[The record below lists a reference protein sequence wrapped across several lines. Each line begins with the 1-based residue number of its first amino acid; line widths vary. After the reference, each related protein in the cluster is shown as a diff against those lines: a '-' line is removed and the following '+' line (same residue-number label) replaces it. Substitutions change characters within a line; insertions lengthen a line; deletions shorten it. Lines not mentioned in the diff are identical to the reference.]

1 MCGII
6 GYIGVDNRADSHLIA
21 GLKTLEYRGY
31 DSAGLALYTENGMF
45 SIKEKGRIA
54 NLEAKYF
61 NSGIKDAN
69 MGIAHTRWATHGIPS
84 VVNSHPHT
92 SGKVTIV
99 HNGIIENYKELKEFL
114 TKEGYKF
121 ISETDTEVA
130 AAYIDYEYSKTK
142 DCLKALEKAY
152 HNLVGSFAFGIIFEG
167 EEAIYA
173 MRKESPLLVAR
184 NDEERL
190 IASDISAILA
200 HTKEYYVLEKEQI
213 ARLSKDGV
221 VIYDLEGKKLDVSF
235 QISSLSADT
244 VTKGI
249 YDHFM
254 MKEIHDEPDII
265 RTLLNIY
272 TDHENYEFKNLPDMN
287 QYDRIHIV
295 GCGSAYYAGSI
306 AKSIFEKVCRIPTDI
321 DIASEYRYKN
331 PILTPKTLVIFIS
344 QSGETSDTLAAL
356 RHVNAQGVDTL
367 GIVNVFDSSIARE
380 AKMVA
385 YTHAGIEVCVATTK
399 AYIAQVAI
407 LSFLGLKALFGR
419 HVISEEQYKV
429 YFEELYR
436 LPSVLENIINSFTP
450 SPIIDEVAKAKDVFF
465 LGRGLDYA
473 LCNEAS
479 LKLKEI
485 SYIHSESYAA
495 GELKH
500 GSIALIEEGTIVVGI
515 LTSRE
520 LYKKTLSNIQ
530 EVKARGAR
538 IILFVMD
545 ELLDTIDMDAE
556 EIYHIPTIVDPLQPL
571 VSITSSQLFAY
582 YIARSKGC
590 EIDKPRNLAK
600 SVTVE

>member
-6 GYIGVDNRADSHLIA
+6 GYVGVNKFADSSLIM

-31 DSAGLALYTENGMF
+31 DSAGLALVTNDGIYTC
-45 SIKEKGRIA
+45 KEKGKVSQ
-54 NLEAKYF
+54 LEEKYLQLGKKE
-61 NSGIKDAN
+61 SYV
-69 MGIAHTRWATHGIPS
+69 GIAHTRWATHGVPTTI
-84 VVNSHPHT
+84 NSHPHT
-92 SGKVTIV
+92 SNEITLV
-99 HNGIIENYKELKEFL
+99 HNGIIENYKELKEKL
-114 TKEGYKF
+114 QSEGYIF
-121 ISETDTEVA
+121 VSDTDSEVA
-130 AAYIDYEYSKTK
+130 AAWIDYEYHK
-142 DCLKALEKAY
+142 DQNKIKALARAY
-152 HNLVGSFAFGIIFEG
+152 QTFIGSFAFGILFNG
-167 EEAIYA
+167 QEEIYC

-190 IASDISAILA
+190 IASDISAILS
-200 HTKEYYVLEKEQI
+200 HTKEYYVLQHEEI
-213 ARLSKDGV
+213 AVLSKKGIDFFHFDGSKFV
-221 VIYDLEGKKLDVSF
+221 PPF
-235 QISSLSADT
+235 QISTLNATSSD
-244 VTKGI
+244 KGL
-249 YDHFM
+249 YEHYM
-254 MKEIHDEPDII
+254 LKEINEEASII
-265 RTLLNIY
+265 RTLLYIY
-272 TDHENYEFKNLPDMN
+272 TNHETFSFKNLPDMN
-287 QYDRIHIV
+287 KYNRIHIV

-331 PILTPKTLVIFIS
+331 PILTKDTLVIFIS

-356 RHVNAQGVDTL
+356 RHVNKQGIDTL

-385 YTHAGIEVCVATTK
+385 YTHAGVEICVATTK
-399 AYIAQVAI
+399 AYIAQVFVI
-407 LSFLGLKALFGR
+407 LCLGLQSLLSKSK
-419 HVISEEQYKV
+419 ISKQQYQQ

-436 LPSVLENIINSFTP
+436 LPNIIEHVIASFP
-450 SPIIDEVAKAKDVFF
+450 KGGIIDDVAKAEHVFF
-465 LGRGLDYA
+465 MGRGLDYS

-500 GSIALIEEGTIVVGI
+500 GSIALIEEGTFVVAI
-515 LTSRE
+515 LTDRE
-520 LYKKTLSNIQ
+520 LSQKTLSNLA

-545 ELLDTIDMDAE
+545 ELLDSISIEADA
-556 EIYHIPTIVDPLQPL
+556 IYHIPTIVDPLQPL

-582 YIARSKGC
+582 YIAKSKGLD
-590 EIDKPRNLAK
+590 IDKPRNLAK